1 MAIGSLLDKLPSVLG
16 VKPATMAYAGSV
28 MSVVGG
34 AASVIGFF
42 MEREE
47 NRKIIGELRQ
57 IKVYLHRLD
66 QRIANIETQNKI
78 ILAALDQLP
87 KQIAMIVDER
97 VNLALL
103 EERYNTL
110 ASIRTN
116 YLNLNE
122 EERKRYRINSVG
134 WDRLSE
140 ALSYLVH
147 HENRI
152 SKLFEVLSWC
162 EFALVA
168 SEGRGTPVIRSLIT
182 TKGHMVIPLFEELRD
197 QLLTAH
203 NELCSLLGSQY
214 VAEHTFGND
223 STDLDSIDYDLAPR
237 KIEHTTER
245 FVALAP
251 GIKIPNG
258 GTEEERTIS
267 LPANIEF
274 NKNLDLFEQ
283 HFTTTRNN
291 LSKKLQ
297 EYLAVRDLLLMF
309 RSYSEIVDEDHSW
322 LAANPLSTQVEPGFV
337 VSDKP
342 DFVPMV

>member
-1 MAIGSLLDKLPSVLG
+1 MAIGNLLDKLPAVLG

-57 IKVYLHRLD
+57 IKAYLHRLD
-66 QRIANIETQNKI
+66 QRIANIEKQNQM
-78 ILAALDQLP
+78 ILSALDQLP
-87 KQIAMIVDER
+87 EQISKIVDER

-103 EERYNTL
+103 NEHYNTL
-110 ASIRTN
+110 NSIRTN

-162 EFALVA
+162 EFAIVA
-168 SEGRGTPVIRSLIT
+168 SECRGAPVIRSLIT
-182 TKGHMVIPLFEELRD
+182 TKSHMVIPLFEALRD
-197 QLLTAH
+197 RLLTTH
-203 NELCSLLGSQY
+203 NELSSLLGSQY
-214 VAEHTFGND
+214 VSEHTFGNNT
-223 STDLDSIDYDLAPR
+223 TDLDSIDYELAPR
-237 KIEHTTER
+237 KIEHTTEW
-245 FVALAP
+245 FVAPAP
-251 GIKIPNG
+251 GIKI
-258 GTEEERTIS
+258 
-267 LPANIEF
+267 LP
-274 NKNLDLFEQ
+274 D
-283 HFTTTRNN
+283 
-291 LSKKLQ
+291 
-297 EYLAVRDLLLMF
+297 Y
-309 RSYSEIVDEDHSW
+309 HS
-322 LAANPLSTQVEPGFV
+322 S
-337 VSDKP
+337 
-342 DFVPMV
+342 